1 MESKISASTSATQK
15 EFANY
20 EDRIIAFTKEQERQ
34 NAQLKHRLAEN
45 EQLKVRCSEFERE
58 IAFIQNLRQENEALR
73 GQLGQNN
80 NKIEEFK
87 RKIQLLEENLTLMED
102 IEKKLHQE
110 EQIIREL
117 LADRER
123 MNNSLREMTIKV
135 ETYQQKA
142 TAAQ

>member
-1 MESKISASTSATQK
+1 MNQIMRDKIGECDQLKTSNKLMESKISASTSATQK

-34 NAQLKHRLAEN
+34 NAQFKHRLAEN
-45 EQLKVRCSEFERE
+45 EQLKVRCGEFERE

-87 RKIQLLEENLTLMED
+87 RKIQLLEENLTLME
-102 IEKKLHQE
+102 
-110 EQIIREL
+110 
-117 LADRER
+117 
-123 MNNSLREMTIKV
+123 
-135 ETYQQKA
+135 
-142 TAAQ
+142 